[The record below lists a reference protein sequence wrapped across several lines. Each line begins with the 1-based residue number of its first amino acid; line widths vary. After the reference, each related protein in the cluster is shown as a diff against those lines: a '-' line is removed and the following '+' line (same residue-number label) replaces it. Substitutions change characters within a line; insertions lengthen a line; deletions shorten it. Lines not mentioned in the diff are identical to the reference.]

1 MNERIRA
8 REVRLVDEN
17 GGQMGV
23 VPTREA
29 LDLSRQR
36 GYDLI
41 EIAPTAKPPVCKLMD
56 YGKFKYEQGR
66 RDRESHKKQK
76 STEVKGIRL
85 RPGTGDH
92 DIETKL
98 KRMLQFLREG
108 NKVKTTVIFRSREM
122 SHPEFAR
129 RSLEKMIEAAAEIAV
144 VEKPPSFEG
153 RTMTMVLAP
162 RVLTEKDKTEKKTD
176 TAGDKAQ
183 KAEAAPAAEEEEGG
197 KAEAGEAKEK
207 PKPDKPA
214 KSRPALDPS
223 LI

>member
-1 MNERIRA
+1 MNERIRS
-8 REVRLVDEN
+8 REVRLIDEN
-17 GGQMGV
+17 GGQLGV

-29 LDLSRQR
+29 LDLARQR

-66 RDRESHKKQK
+66 RNRESHKKQK

-129 RSLEKMIEAAAEIAV
+129 RSLERMIQASADIAV

-162 RVLTEKDKTEKKTD
+162 RILTEKEKAEKK
-176 TAGDKAQ
+176 AGASEDKAQ
-183 KAEAAPAAEEEEGG
+183 KAEAAPAAKDKEGG
-197 KAEAGEAKEK
+197 NAEAGEAKEK
-207 PKPDKPA
+207 PKPDRPA
-214 KSRPALDPS
+214 KSPPVLDPS

>member
-1 MNERIRA
+1 MA
-8 REVRLVDEN
+8 
-17 GGQMGV
+17 
-23 VPTREA
+23 
-29 LDLSRQR
+29 RQR

-41 EIAPTAKPPVCKLMD
+41 EIAPMANPPVCKLMD

-76 STEVKGIRL
+76 STEIKGIRL
-85 RPGTGDH
+85 RPGTGEH
-92 DIETKL
+92 DIDTKL
-98 KRMLQFLREG
+98 KHMLEFLRQG

-129 RSLEKMIEAAAEIAV
+129 RSLEKMIEAASDIAA

-162 RVLTEKDKTEKKTD
+162 RALADKDKPEKKQA
-176 TAGDKAQ
+176 AGDESKEAAGNGDE
-183 KAEAAPAAEEEEGG
+183 KPAEAS
-197 KAEAGEAKEK
+197 AEASSADGQDK
-207 PKPDKPA
+207 KPA
-214 KSRPALDPS
+214 SQPKSPPVLDPS

>member
-1 MNERIRA
+1 M
-8 REVRLVDEN
+8 
-17 GGQMGV
+17 

-29 LDLSRQR
+29 LDLARQR

-98 KRMLQFLREG
+98 KRMLQFLREEQ
-108 NKVKTTVIFRSREM
+108 RSRRPL
-122 SHPEFAR
+122 SSGAAKCRIRSSRAGLWR
-129 RSLEKMIEAAAEIAV
+129 R
-144 VEKPPSFEG
+144 
-153 RTMTMVLAP
+153 
-162 RVLTEKDKTEKKTD
+162 
-176 TAGDKAQ
+176 
-183 KAEAAPAAEEEEGG
+183 
-197 KAEAGEAKEK
+197 
-207 PKPDKPA
+207 
-214 KSRPALDPS
+214 
-223 LI
+223 